1 MKNII
6 ASFILFIIMIFCIL
20 FSINYLQNTCSY
32 YKNMLSALETTIK
45 NEAWDE
51 AYESTNIL
59 LDNWKKESKVVSIFI
74 NHVYVDGMYVELLR
88 LTQYVNC
95 KNKNDSLA
103 SVHSIKFLV
112 DDIIDFEKLN
122 IQNIF

>member
-1 MKNII
+1 MKNVIT
-6 ASFILFIIMIFCIL
+6 SFIIFIIMTLCIL
-20 FSINYLQNTCSY
+20 FSINYLENTCNH
-32 YKNMLSALETTIK
+32 YKTMISSLETTIK

-51 AYESTNIL
+51 AYKTTTIL
-59 LDNWKKESKVVSIFI
+59 LEDWKKESKIVSIFI

-88 LTQYVNC
+88 LTQYINC
-95 KNKNDSLA
+95 KNKSDSLA

-112 DDIIDFEKLN
+112 DDIIDFERFS

>member
-1 MKNII
+1 MKNVI
-6 ASFILFIIMIFCIL
+6 ASFILFIIMTLCIL
-20 FSINYLQNTCSY
+20 FSINYLKNTCNH
-32 YKNMLSALETTIK
+32 YKIMISSLETTIK

-51 AYESTNIL
+51 AYKTTNIL
-59 LDNWKKESKVVSIFI
+59 LEDWRKDSKIVSIFI

-88 LTQYVNC
+88 LTQHVNC

-112 DDIIDFEKLN
+112 NDILDFEKFN